1 MCQASLKVKGMVI
14 FYHLY
19 LLLKQ
24 SLGIKDDLLHS
35 SFASSGVTNK
45 TNVEIAYSSTDGAG
59 GSHP

>member
-1 MCQASLKVKGMVI
+1 MVI

-19 LLLKQ
+19 LFLKQ

-45 TNVEIAYSSTDGAG
+45 TNVEIAYTSTDGAG